1 MKVKSIHGLVSYI
14 VNNSGFSA
22 QTVSNVVSS
31 LGYRP
36 HGGSANDFKELTIT
50 LEDCSRNGAGSEFPG
65 FKYPSETVPFFKKNR
80 TDIISHMEQT
90 AADMGTDIISMV
102 QGFGVFRH
110 SKKPTLSE
118 VGRALWD
125 KSKTWPELTDLYNVF
140 AWYALEEISH
150 TWYRYLEDNPDS
162 KQLSA

>member
-1 MKVKSIHGLVSYI
+1 MKIKSIHGLISCLI
-14 VNNSGFSA
+14 NSSGFSA
-22 QTVSNVVSS
+22 QTVGSVITS

-36 HGGSANDFKELTIT
+36 HGGSADDFKELSGT
-50 LEDCSRNGAGSEFPG
+50 LQSCSRHGADSG
-65 FKYPSETVPFFKKNR
+65 FSGFFSHSETVPFFKKNR
-80 TDIISHMEQT
+80 ADIIAHMEQT

-102 QGFGVFRH
+102 QGFGVFRYTD
-110 SKKPTLSE
+110 KPSPSE

-150 TWYRYLEDNPDS
+150 TWYRYLEDNPDI